1 MATALTAQGIGF
13 SGVPRDYTAIVM
25 QGKRQK
31 QLDEQAAKEKKDK
44 EYDKLYEQ
52 INIKDPTKFFSFDLQ
67 DIKRTTAETIDK
79 LAKAKASGNY
89 AEAQKITSD
98 YNTTIGSL
106 QQQKI
111 DYDAK
116 VKTGK
121 YIFDPDLINFENSP
135 TREEAVKKYGQS
147 EGVVSENNQFR
158 FNATPNFDDST
169 FFTNVAKDPNV
180 VMLDGYETVKD
191 ADGNSYRREKFKI
204 NVAAFDARLKNAM
217 EDPQLLAAEAA
228 KYRIKNPKWRE
239 LSPLEF
245 EQNVKDD
252 FIERGRTY
260 AQIPKNKER
269 NIGKADIT
277 NVTVNSGNGEKID
290 EADLNGISNVRLK
303 FKSKVKRA
311 DGSDLNIDYDVPAK
325 AVGAVK
331 DISATYPNTIGLI
344 DVNTG
349 QPIKKAG
356 VTVGKYNVNSVAEI
370 VTKDIYVGGYNIYAG
385 TIVSAEDLDK
395 IIPGLA
401 KLVYEQGDVKPGVV
415 SFGIIEDADGVKTE
429 VYRSAEFT
437 DQTQGVSLSKE
448 DALKLEKIKNLR
460 DPAFKNLEKNIERV
474 KGKGKAAAPAPAPA
488 PAAVKKKEAAQTK
501 PAATKPTGE
510 TKTKDER
517 VKANP
522 KLKNLPQ

>member
-13 SGVPRDYTAIVM
+13 SGAPREYTGIVM
-25 QGKRQK
+25 QRNRQK
-31 QLDEQAAKEKKDK
+31 QLDEQAGKEKQDK
-44 EYDKLYEQ
+44 EYAKLYDQ
-52 INIKDPTKFFSFDLQ
+52 INIKDPTKFFAFDLN

-158 FNATPNFDDST
+158 FNAIPNFDDSK
-169 FFTNVAKDPNV
+169 FFTDVAKDPNV
-180 VMLDGYETVKD
+180 VMLEGYETVKD
-191 ADGNSYRREKFKI
+191 DFGNSYRREKFKI
-204 NVAAFDARLKNAM
+204 NAQAFDARLINAM
-217 EDPQLLAAEAA
+217 EDPQFLAAEAA

-245 EQNVKDD
+245 EQNVKND
-252 FIERGRTY
+252 FIDRGRTY

-269 NIGKADIT
+269 NIGKGVQIS
-277 NVTVNSGNGEKID
+277 NVYNAGAGD
-290 EADLNGISNVRLK
+290 QQDQADLGGISNVRLK
-303 FKSKVKRA
+303 YKGEVAGNSFTV
-311 DGSDLNIDYDVPAK
+311 DYDIPAK
-325 AVGAVK
+325 AVGALKDVK
-331 DISATYPNTIGLI
+331 GTYPTTISMI
-344 DVNTG
+344 DYKTG
-349 QPIKKAG
+349 QPIVKLGITEGTYNTSFVAPVLYEDINIGGIKLKKGLIVNAEKLEG
-356 VTVGKYNVNSVAEI
+356 IQKGLSRIIYEKGK
-370 VTKDIYVGGYNIYAG
+370 
-385 TIVSAEDLDK
+385 
-395 IIPGLA
+395 
-401 KLVYEQGDVKPGVV
+401 VKPGLV
-415 SFGIIEDADGVKTE
+415 SFGKLEDGKE
-429 VYRSAEFT
+429 VYRTAEMS
-437 DQTQGVSLSKE
+437 DQTQETSLAKE
-448 DALKLEKIKNLR
+448 DSPKYEKLEKQRKEVTDEINNEINKVKSQPK
-460 DPAFKNLEKNIERV
+460 PAAQTK
-474 KGKGKAAAPAPAPA
+474 APAPK
-488 PAAVKKKEAAQTK
+488 PAAVKK
-501 PAATKPTGE
+501 PTGE
-510 TKTKDER
+510 AKTKDER